1 MPTAL
6 MFLADGFEE
15 VEAITPLDLLRR
27 ADVQVTTVALGA
39 HMHVT
44 GRCQVTLHAD
54 ATLDALPSDV
64 KYDLLILPGG
74 PGVKALR
81 ADSRV
86 LQRVVAQHQ
95 SGAWLAAICAA
106 PTVLHDAGL
115 LTHRRYT
122 AHQSV
127 KNELTAI
134 IESERVVVDGT
145 IITSRG
151 AGTALDFGLKLVEVI
166 AGASKAKDVRAS
178 IHA

>member
-6 MFLADGFEE
+6 MILADGFEE

-27 ADVQVTTVALGA
+27 ADVQITTAALGA
-39 HMHVT
+39 QMHVT

-54 ATLDALPSDV
+54 TTLSALPAEA

-86 LQRVVAQHQ
+86 IQRVAAQYQ
-95 SGAWLAAICAA
+95 AGGWLAAICAA

-127 KNELTAI
+127 KNELPALL
-134 IESERVVVDGT
+134 ENDRVVVDGT

-151 AGTALDFGLKLVEVI
+151 AGTALDFGLKLVEI
-166 AGASKAKDVRAS
+166 LAGAAKAKEVSAS